1 MTSVALHPHTV
12 VECCIHLEK
21 SVYIRFAVECHT
33 NIIQPI
39 HYLLKSCVHAAD
51 TAIDVGK
58 HSIHHVFLQCGFG
71 QKKVSERSRFW
82 GILTVE
88 GVIVSKELLLARY
101 IVGLSLMSSQHFMI

>member
-1 MTSVALHPHTV
+1 MDFGMRSSGGSKAKVHPGCDLGCTASAHDCGMLYTPQ
-12 VECCIHLEK
+12 K
-21 SVYIRFAVECHT
+21 SAYIRFALECHT
-33 NIIQPI
+33 NIIQSI

-71 QKKVSERSRFW
+71 QEKVSERSRFR

-88 GVIVSKELLLARY
+88 GIS
-101 IVGLSLMSSQHFMI
+101 